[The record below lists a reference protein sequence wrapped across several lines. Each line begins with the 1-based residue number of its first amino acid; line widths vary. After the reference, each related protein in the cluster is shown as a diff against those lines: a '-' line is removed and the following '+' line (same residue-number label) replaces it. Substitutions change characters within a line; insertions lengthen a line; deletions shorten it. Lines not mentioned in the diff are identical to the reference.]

1 MRLCQDQSARFPALG
16 WDSFTTGLGDVH
28 HRDNFSSWLST
39 TSSQG
44 CLVPLWSKK
53 MWPGKWSWRR
63 GEQRQVGDRI
73 GKRHVLPGIG
83 LGGDGEIL
91 SSEWLCRERR
101 QSNVHRVQQ
110 PEQEAARQ
118 WDALYTPSPMQ
129 SHSRS

>member
-1 MRLCQDQSARFPALG
+1 M
-16 WDSFTTGLGDVH
+16 
-28 HRDNFSSWLST
+28 
-39 TSSQG
+39 
-44 CLVPLWSKK
+44 
-53 MWPGKWSWRR
+53 
-63 GEQRQVGDRI
+63 GDRI